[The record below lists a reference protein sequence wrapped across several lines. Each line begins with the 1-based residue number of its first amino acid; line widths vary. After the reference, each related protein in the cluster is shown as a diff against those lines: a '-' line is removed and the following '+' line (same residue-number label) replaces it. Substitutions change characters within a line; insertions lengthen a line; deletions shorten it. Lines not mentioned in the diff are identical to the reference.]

1 MRSATR
7 HDPARRQSH
16 SSPGSG
22 ASGVLHPEAASRR
35 RRRSGKEEPGIVL
48 WLKGGVRDFSE
59 MDMAL
64 VGVLANADERLV
76 VNRHGLVVRA

>member
-1 MRSATR
+1 M
-7 HDPARRQSH
+7 
-16 SSPGSG
+16 
-22 ASGVLHPEAASRR
+22 
-35 RRRSGKEEPGIVL
+35 L